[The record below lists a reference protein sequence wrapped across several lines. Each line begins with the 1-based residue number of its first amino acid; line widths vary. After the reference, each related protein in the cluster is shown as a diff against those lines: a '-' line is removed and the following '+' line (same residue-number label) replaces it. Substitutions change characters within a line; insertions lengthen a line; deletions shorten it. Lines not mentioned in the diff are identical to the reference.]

1 MTKLADRRVREALA
15 ALASRAQPA
24 AAGVASALSCAAA
37 AALVELT
44 AGLAADRLAVR
55 GLGRPGRHRRAPAR
69 ARRPRGR
76 VGVRGPATSPTRTPP
91 PTPGPSALGSPPT
104 GRARS
109 RQASEPPLAIAEC
122 AAEVAEA
129 AAETARAGGWAF
141 QADAIVAA
149 ELAMAASRGAAALV
163 AANLAGSSEDPRVAR
178 ARDAAD
184 RAERASRAAA
194 AAGSD

>member
-15 ALASRAQPA
+15 VLASRAQPA

-44 AGLAADRLAVR
+44 AGLAADRLASE
-55 GLGRPGRHRRAPAR
+55 GSGAR
-69 ARRPRGR
+69 AGTDARLRELAARAAELVSEVLDVADADAAAYAR
-76 VGVRGPATSPTRTPP
+76 
-91 PTPGPSALGSPPT
+91 ALGAREPAD
-104 GRARS
+104 RARALS
-109 RQASEPPLAIAEC
+109 EASEPPLAIAEC

-129 AAETARAGGWAF
+129 AAETALAGGWAF

-163 AANLAGSSEDPRVAR
+163 AVNLAGSSEDPRVAR

>member
-15 ALASRAQPA
+15 VLASRAQPA

-44 AGLAADRLAVR
+44 AGLAADRLASEGSGAGAVTDAR
-55 GLGRPGRHRRAPAR
+55 LRELAAR
-69 ARRPRGR
+69 AAELVSEVLEIADADAAAYAR
-76 VGVRGPATSPTRTPP
+76 
-91 PTPGPSALGSPPT
+91 ALGAREPAD
-104 GRARS
+104 RARALS
-109 RQASEPPLAIAEC
+109 EASEPPLAIAEC

-163 AANLAGSSEDPRVAR
+163 AVNLAGSSEDPRVAR
-178 ARDAAD
+178 ARDAAE
-184 RAERASRAAA
+184 RAERASGAAA